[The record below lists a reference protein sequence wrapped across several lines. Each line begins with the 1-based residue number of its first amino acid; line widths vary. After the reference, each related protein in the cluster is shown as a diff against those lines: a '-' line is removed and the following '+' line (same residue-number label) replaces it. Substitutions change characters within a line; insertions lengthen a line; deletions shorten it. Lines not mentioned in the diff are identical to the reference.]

1 MDASIQQQLIADLLV
16 ESFEGLDRYDHEL
29 LQIESGTAGA
39 DSLNVIFRVI
49 HTIKGTAG
57 CLGLSHIQRVAHTGE
72 NLLDLLR
79 SGGINASPEMISA
92 LLKLSDALRSM
103 LRSLEASGSEGDAD
117 HSPLISLLDR
127 LQEPLGAVEPIVP
140 ALVASPASSV
150 VRSQCAEP
158 IPAASAPGADAGFGF
173 FDDDLAPVQKPET
186 LFPAPV
192 PAPAPFP
199 EAAAPSAGLG
209 AGAAAGSP
217 AASVSAGAPPAENA
231 GRSNAEDSAI
241 RVDVAHLDRLMNLVG
256 ELVLA
261 RNQIL
266 QKAGVV
272 QDPTLLSTAQ
282 RLNVIT
288 TELQEGVMKTRMQPI
303 GNVWTRFPRIVRD
316 VSAELGKKV
325 RLYMEG
331 RETELDRTIIEAIKD
346 PLIHIVRNAIDHGIE
361 SPERRVA
368 AGKPEEGALVL
379 RAFHEGGQVIIEIVD
394 DGAGINAEK
403 VRARALRDGRITPE
417 QAARMPD
424 REAFHLVFL
433 PGLSTA
439 EKITNVSGRGVGMDV
454 VKTNIERIGGSI
466 ELLSEL
472 GSGTTL
478 RIKIPLTL
486 AIIPALIVTSGGE
499 RFAIPQVSL
508 VELVRID
515 PSGEGRGIESLYGA
529 PVYRLR
535 ERLLPLAMLDRELGI
550 VPAEAAAPGSETGS
564 NLIVLQADGRQFGLV
579 VDEINDTQEIVVKP
593 LSKIFRSLT
602 CYAGATIMGDGR
614 VALILDVLGLAQRAA
629 VLSDATA
636 QAVAVDPDRAASV
649 LANREKLLL
658 IEAGGG
664 SRLAIP
670 LSSVDRLEEFE
681 RSRFEWSGGRQVIQY
696 RGGILPLV
704 PLNRLFPNLPE
715 PAESSEN
722 AQVVVH
728 SSGGRSVG
736 ILVGHVSDIVE
747 EEGTERS
754 AGDGSGLLGS
764 TVIQGR
770 VVDLFDPTRLHLSAH

>member
-79 SGGINASPEMISA
+79 SGGISASPEMISA

-103 LRSLEASGSEGDAD
+103 LRSLEVSGSEGDAD

-127 LQEPLGAVEPIVP
+127 LQEPLGAVEPLVP
-140 ALVASPASSV
+140 APVTAPASSPV
-150 VRSQCAEP
+150 QPQAAEP
-158 IPAASAPGADAGFGF
+158 APATSASAPDAGFGF
-173 FDDDLAPVQKPET
+173 FDDEPASVPGPET

-192 PAPAPFP
+192 PAPKSFP
-199 EAAAPSAGLG
+199 EPAAPSASPG
-209 AGAAAGSP
+209 AGAGAP
-217 AASVSAGAPPAENA
+217 AASVASGAPPSENA

-361 SPERRVA
+361 SPERRA
-368 AGKPEEGALVL
+368 ASGKPEEGALVL
-379 RAFHEGGQVIIEIVD
+379 RAYHEGGQVIIEIAD

-403 VRARALRDGRITPE
+403 VRARALRDGRITAE

-515 PSGEGRGIESLYGA
+515 TAGEGRGIESLYGA

-550 VPAEAAAPGSETGS
+550 VPAEAATPGSEAGS

-614 VALILDVLGLAQRAA
+614 VALILDVLGLAQRAS
-629 VLSDATA
+629 VLSDATT
-636 QAVAVDPDRAASV
+636 QAAAIDPARAASV

-704 PLNRLFPNLPE
+704 PLNRLVPNLPE
-715 PAESSEN
+715 PAESTDH

-736 ILVGHVSDIVE
+736 ILVGQVSDIVE
-747 EEGTERS
+747 EEGSERA

-770 VVDLFDPTRLHLSAH
+770 VVDLFDPTGLHLSSL

>member
-79 SGGINASPEMISA
+79 SGGISASPEMISA

-103 LRSLEASGSEGDAD
+103 LRSLEVSGSEGDAD

-127 LQEPLGAVEPIVP
+127 LQEPLGAVEPLVP
-140 ALVASPASSV
+140 APVTAPASSPV
-150 VRSQCAEP
+150 QPQAAEP
-158 IPAASAPGADAGFGF
+158 APATSASAPDAGFGF
-173 FDDDLAPVQKPET
+173 FDDEPASVPGPET
-186 LFPAPV
+186 LFTAPV
-192 PAPAPFP
+192 PAPKSFP
-199 EAAAPSAGLG
+199 EPAAPSASPG
-209 AGAAAGSP
+209 AGAGAP
-217 AASVSAGAPPAENA
+217 AASVASGAPPSENA

-361 SPERRVA
+361 SPERRA
-368 AGKPEEGALVL
+368 ASGKPEEGALVL
-379 RAFHEGGQVIIEIVD
+379 RAYHEGGQVIIEIAD

-403 VRARALRDGRITPE
+403 VRARALRDGRITAE

-515 PSGEGRGIESLYGA
+515 TAGEGRGIESLYGA

-550 VPAEAAAPGSETGS
+550 VPAEAATPGSEAGS

-614 VALILDVLGLAQRAA
+614 VALILDVLGLAQRAS
-629 VLSDATA
+629 VLSDATT
-636 QAVAVDPDRAASV
+636 QAAAIDPARAASV

-696 RGGILPLV
+696 RCGILPLV
-704 PLNRLFPNLPE
+704 PLNRLVPNLPE
-715 PAESSEN
+715 PAESTDH

-736 ILVGHVSDIVE
+736 ILVGQVSDIVE
-747 EEGTERS
+747 EEGSERA

-770 VVDLFDPTRLHLSAH
+770 VVDLFDPTGLHLSSL

>member
-79 SGGINASPEMISA
+79 SGGISASPEMISA

-103 LRSLEASGSEGDAD
+103 LRSLEVSGSEGDAD

-127 LQEPLGAVEPIVP
+127 LQEPLGAVEPLVP
-140 ALVASPASSV
+140 APVTAPASSPV
-150 VRSQCAEP
+150 QPQAAEP
-158 IPAASAPGADAGFGF
+158 APATSASAPDAGFGF
-173 FDDDLAPVQKPET
+173 FDDEPASVPGPET

-192 PAPAPFP
+192 PAPKSFP
-199 EAAAPSAGLG
+199 EPAAPSASPG
-209 AGAAAGSP
+209 AGAGAP
-217 AASVSAGAPPAENA
+217 AASVASGAPPSENA

-288 TELQEGVMKTRMQPI
+288 TEPQEGVMKTRMQPI

-361 SPERRVA
+361 SPERRA
-368 AGKPEEGALVL
+368 ASGKPEEGALVL
-379 RAFHEGGQVIIEIVD
+379 RAYHEGGQVIIEIAD

-403 VRARALRDGRITPE
+403 VRARALRDGRITAE

-515 PSGEGRGIESLYGA
+515 TAGEGRGIESLYGA

-550 VPAEAAAPGSETGS
+550 VPAEAATPGSEAGS

-614 VALILDVLGLAQRAA
+614 VALILDVLGLAQRAS
-629 VLSDATA
+629 VLSDATT
-636 QAVAVDPDRAASV
+636 QAAAIDPARAASV

-704 PLNRLFPNLPE
+704 PLNRLVPNLPE
-715 PAESSEN
+715 PAESTDH

-736 ILVGHVSDIVE
+736 ILVGQVSDIVE
-747 EEGTERS
+747 EEGSERA

-770 VVDLFDPTRLHLSAH
+770 VVDLFDPTGLHLSSL

>member
-1 MDASIQQQLIADLLV
+1 
-16 ESFEGLDRYDHEL
+16 
-29 LQIESGTAGA
+29 
-39 DSLNVIFRVI
+39 
-49 HTIKGTAG
+49 
-57 CLGLSHIQRVAHTGE
+57 
-72 NLLDLLR
+72 
-79 SGGINASPEMISA
+79 
-92 LLKLSDALRSM
+92 
-103 LRSLEASGSEGDAD
+103 
-117 HSPLISLLDR
+117 
-127 LQEPLGAVEPIVP
+127 
-140 ALVASPASSV
+140 
-150 VRSQCAEP
+150 
-158 IPAASAPGADAGFGF
+158 
-173 FDDDLAPVQKPET
+173 
-186 LFPAPV
+186 
-192 PAPAPFP
+192 
-199 EAAAPSAGLG
+199 
-209 AGAAAGSP
+209 
-217 AASVSAGAPPAENA
+217 
-231 GRSNAEDSAI
+231 
-241 RVDVAHLDRLMNLVG
+241 
-256 ELVLA
+256 
-261 RNQIL
+261 
-266 QKAGVV
+266 
-272 QDPTLLSTAQ
+272 
-282 RLNVIT
+282 
-288 TELQEGVMKTRMQPI
+288 MKTRMQPI

-361 SPERRVA
+361 SPERRAA

-379 RAFHEGGQVIIEIVD
+379 RAYHEGGQVIIEIAD
-394 DGAGINAEK
+394 DGAGINADK
-403 VRARALRDGRITPE
+403 VRARALRDGRITAE

-424 REAFHLVFL
+424 REAFNLVFL

-466 ELLSEL
+466 ELLSEP
-472 GSGTTL
+472 GAGTTL

-515 PSGEGRGIESLYGA
+515 PGGEGRGIESLYGA

-550 VPAEAAAPGSETGS
+550 APTEAASPETELGS

-614 VALILDVLGLAQRAA
+614 VALILDVLGLAQRAT
-629 VLSDATA
+629 VLSDAAA
-636 QAVAVDPDRAASV
+636 QATAVDPDRAAAV
-649 LANREKLLL
+649 LGDREKLLL

-704 PLNRLFPNLPE
+704 PLSRLVPNLPE
-715 PAESSEN
+715 PADNSEN

-728 SSGGRSVG
+728 SSGGRSIG
-736 ILVGHVSDIVE
+736 ILVGQVSDIVE
-747 EEGTERS
+747 EEKSERPV
-754 AGDGSGLLGS
+754 GDGSGLLGS
-764 TVIQGR
+764 AIIQGR
-770 VVDLFDPTRLHLSAH
+770 VVDLFDPTGLHLSAL

>member
-79 SGGINASPEMISA
+79 SGGISASPEMVGA

-140 ALVASPASSV
+140 APVTSPASYAV
-150 VRSQCAEP
+150 EPQAAEP
-158 IPAASAPGADAGFGF
+158 APATPASAAGAGFGF
-173 FDDDLAPVQKPET
+173 FDDEPAAVPGPEI

-192 PAPAPFP
+192 PAPKSLSEP
-199 EAAAPSAGLG
+199 AAPSASPG
-209 AGAAAGSP
+209 AGAGAP
-217 AASVSAGAPPAENA
+217 AAAAASGAPPSENA

-272 QDPTLLSTAQ
+272 QDPTLLNTAQ

-361 SPERRVA
+361 SPERRAA

-379 RAFHEGGQVIIEIVD
+379 RAYHEGGQVIIEIAD

-403 VRARALRDGRITPE
+403 VRARALRDGRITAE

-515 PSGEGRGIESLYGA
+515 PGGQGRGIESLYGA

-550 VPAEAAAPGSETGS
+550 VPAETADPGSEAGS

-593 LSKIFRSLT
+593 LSKVFRSLT

-614 VALILDVLGLAQRAA
+614 VALILDVLGLAQRAS
-629 VLSDATA
+629 VLSDATT
-636 QAVAVDPDRAASV
+636 QAAAMDPARAASV

-704 PLNRLFPNLPE
+704 PLNRLVPNLPE
-715 PAESSEN
+715 PAESADH
-722 AQVVVH
+722 AQVVVY

-736 ILVGHVSDIVE
+736 ILVGQVSDIVE
-747 EEGTERS
+747 EEGSERA

-770 VVDLFDPTRLHLSAH
+770 VVDLFDPTSLHLSSL

>member
-79 SGGINASPEMISA
+79 SGGISASPEMISA

-103 LRSLEASGSEGDAD
+103 LRSLEVSGSEGDAD

-127 LQEPLGAVEPIVP
+127 LQEPLGAVEPLVP
-140 ALVASPASSV
+140 APVTAPASSPV
-150 VRSQCAEP
+150 QPQAAEP
-158 IPAASAPGADAGFGF
+158 APATSASAPDAGFGF
-173 FDDDLAPVQKPET
+173 FDDEPASVPGPET
-186 LFPAPV
+186 LFTAPV
-192 PAPAPFP
+192 PAPKSFP
-199 EAAAPSAGLG
+199 EPAAPSASPG
-209 AGAAAGSP
+209 AGAGAP
-217 AASVSAGAPPAENA
+217 AASVASGAPPSENA

-361 SPERRVA
+361 SPERRA
-368 AGKPEEGALVL
+368 ASGKPEEGALVL
-379 RAFHEGGQVIIEIVD
+379 RAYHEGGQVIIEIAD

-403 VRARALRDGRITPE
+403 VRARALRDGRITAE

-515 PSGEGRGIESLYGA
+515 TAGEGRGIESLYGA

-550 VPAEAAAPGSETGS
+550 VPAEAATPGSEAGS

-614 VALILDVLGLAQRAA
+614 VALILDVLGLAQRAS
-629 VLSDATA
+629 VLSDATT
-636 QAVAVDPDRAASV
+636 QAAAIDPARAASV

-704 PLNRLFPNLPE
+704 PLNRLVPNLPE
-715 PAESSEN
+715 PAESTDH

-736 ILVGHVSDIVE
+736 ILVGQVSDIVE
-747 EEGTERS
+747 EEGSERA

-770 VVDLFDPTRLHLSAH
+770 VVDLFDPTGLHLSSL